1 VIYKKAVHQIKLEP
15 YSKCTSIK
23 NVHLYKTNNLYK
35 MDILKLSTDWAKAE
49 VFSAKM
55 SFLLSVLF
63 FLAVIGFWQLG
74 KTAMA
79 KAFVWPMLVAGVL
92 IIIVSTGLYFTN
104 QPRITQFETAYNN
117 DAKAFV
123 QTETE
128 RTAKSQNELTLV
140 FKVLPLIIIGGALLI
155 MFVNTPLWQAIG
167 ITTITL
173 MTILMF
179 IDSNTGARNAIYHQ
193 HLLAEK
199 Q

>member
-1 VIYKKAVHQIKLEP
+1 
-15 YSKCTSIK
+15 
-23 NVHLYKTNNLYK
+23 
-35 MDILKLSTDWAKAE
+35 MDILKLSIDWAKAE
-49 VFSAKM
+49 VFSAKI
-55 SFLLSVLF
+55 SLLLSLLF
-63 FLAVIGFWQLG
+63 FLAALGFWQLG

-92 IIIVSTGLYFTN
+92 IAAVSAGLYFAN
-104 QPRITQFETAYNN
+104 KPRVTQFETAYNT

-128 RTAKSQNELTLV
+128 RTAKSQNDLALV
-140 FKVLPLIIIGGALLI
+140 FKVLPLIIIAAALLI
-155 MFVNTPLWQAIG
+155 MLANTPLWRAIG
-167 ITTITL
+167 ITTIAL

-179 IDSNTGARNAIYHQ
+179 LDSNTDARNTVYHQ

>member
-1 VIYKKAVHQIKLEP
+1 
-15 YSKCTSIK
+15 
-23 NVHLYKTNNLYK
+23 
-35 MDILKLSTDWAKAE
+35 MDILKVSIDWAKAE
-49 VFSAKM
+49 VFSAKI
-55 SFLLSVLF
+55 SLLLSLLF
-63 FLAVIGFWQLG
+63 FLAALGFWQLG

-92 IIIVSTGLYFTN
+92 ILTVSAGLYFAN
-104 QPRITQFETAYNN
+104 KPRVTQFETAYNT

-128 RTAKSQNELTLV
+128 RTAKSQHDLALV
-140 FKVLPLIIIGGALLI
+140 FKVLPLIIIAAALLI
-155 MFVNTPLWQAIG
+155 MFVNTPLWRAIG
-167 ITTITL
+167 ITTIAL

-179 IDSNTGARNAIYHQ
+179 IDSNTGARNTAYHQ